1 MTVIMLCAKD
11 GKRMIPVEGARNIYY
26 RCPCFYR
33 ENRSDGEKPCN
44 MRMSLIRSDMVK
56 QDARNKYANGEL
68 KTGKM
73 YICGHI
79 AYRVARI
86 SEDYITIYVRRTQ
99 S

>member
-1 MTVIMLCAKD
+1 
-11 GKRMIPVEGARNIYY
+11 
-26 RCPCFYR
+26 
-33 ENRSDGEKPCN
+33 